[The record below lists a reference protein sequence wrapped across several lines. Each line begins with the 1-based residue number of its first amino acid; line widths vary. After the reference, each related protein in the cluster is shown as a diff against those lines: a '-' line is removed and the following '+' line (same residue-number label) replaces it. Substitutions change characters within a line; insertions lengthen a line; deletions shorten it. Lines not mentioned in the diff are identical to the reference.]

1 MSSFSPTSTPS
12 SPSLYSQSDELDD
25 QQNAH
30 IPPCEKETTRA
41 ESYFGNLDTTRL
53 TPASMLWSS
62 PSIYS
67 QPEQTEEQELSEYPF
82 QVPGYEGEMWLHRGT
97 DPWSAYSA
105 RFQAIIAQH
114 VNDSPNVGVNT
125 HPMSLCSGFSD
136 PGLPATWKRLDS
148 HFLADADLTA
158 ECPMHIHPLP
168 SLLNT
173 PDSIRYPKSKAP
185 TWTVLHPVRTS
196 LDDSLLHIHPL
207 QLEMHS
213 QKTLSLPPLSV
224 QRSTAT
230 SAVKTR
236 SSVDLDT
243 SSGQWPTPTATMGME
258 QLCTRTPFFAAPAI
272 SQADRQPLADSPS
285 PLPMCMVC
293 FPFMA
298 PIYSRARES
307 HTRSSAI

>member
-1 MSSFSPTSTPS
+1 
-12 SPSLYSQSDELDD
+12 
-25 QQNAH
+25 
-30 IPPCEKETTRA
+30 
-41 ESYFGNLDTTRL
+41 
-53 TPASMLWSS
+53 MLWSS

-173 PDSIRYPKSKAP
+173 PDSIRYPKSKTP
-185 TWTVLHPVRTS
+185 TRTVLHPVRTS

-213 QKTLSLPPLSV
+213 QKTLFLPPLSV

-258 QLCTRTPFFAAPAI
+258 QLFAKPASNVHGMFSIHGANIQSGERIAHTLLRYLSVGAGIMCSLAYNVGKRCKNKVGEDKKKLGVENKKFGSKLENLGPSDRTTYGAGVGSGVGWASAKLGPN
-272 SQADRQPLADSPS
+272 
-285 PLPMCMVC
+285 C
-293 FPFMA
+293 FLEVTA
-298 PIYSRARES
+298 
-307 HTRSSAI
+307 